1 MHIRLLMMTFFLQ
14 FFPEV
19 VKAGHLYILQ
29 TPLFRVRNKKETIY
43 CYSEEERRNA
53 LSKLGQRSEITRFKG
68 LGEISPDEFGNFIGK
83 DIRLDPIFISKESKM
98 LQMLDYFMGKN
109 SPARQEFIV
118 KNLRVEK
125 DVIAEEETLEEVE
138 E

>member
-1 MHIRLLMMTFFLQ
+1 
-14 FFPEV
+14 
-19 VKAGHLYILQ
+19 
-29 TPLFRVRNKKETIY
+29 
-43 CYSEEERRNA
+43 
-53 LSKLGQRSEITRFKG
+53 
-68 LGEISPDEFGNFIGK
+68 
-83 DIRLDPIFISKESKM
+83 
-98 LQMLDYFMGKN
+98 MLDYFMGKN